1 MSTLKLQMGGKITF
15 SIRGYQQRKGDVYV
29 EAIGVADLLFLD
41 ILANFNW
48 KRPLYFSNPYQTF
61 QAFLGDENNGEFSLL
76 PYIQAEGLLYK
87 FVDERKNGNPNI
99 DKTYNLVMN
108 VYNYGNIDN
117 PDIYVCHN
125 TNISS
130 SAFRSPFLMLTN
142 SLLSR
147 KDTVKAN
154 LVAEKYFKSMPYS
167 TLQTDRVS
175 VGLLEKLR

>member
-1 MSTLKLQMGGKITF
+1 MDLKDAMEMIKDMKRCPKYVYIKTPNGGKITF

-29 EAIGVADLLFLD
+29 EAISVANLLLD

-48 KRPLYFSNPYQTF
+48 KRPLYFSNPYQTLE
-61 QAFLGDENNGEFSLL
+61 AFLGDEKTGEFSLL

-87 FVDERKNGNPNI
+87 FVDERKNGNPNV

-130 SAFRSPFLMLTN
+130 SAFRSPFLALTN
-142 SLLSR
+142 SLSR

-154 LVAEKYFKSMPYS
+154 L
-167 TLQTDRVS
+167 
-175 VGLLEKLR
+175 GG